1 MTLSVEEM
9 IMGLNET
16 RKSSDTDK
24 RGFTAMA
31 IATIAAVATKPSS
44 IPLLT
49 RKRPKWIFTPLAF
62 CSSSSSSASRRKLIL
77 YSKPGCCLCDGLKEK
92 LQAAF
97 LLSGPHSL
105 HDVDLQ
111 DITAIL
117 NGRGLTGMRYPF
129 WPKYSLMA
137 PSDIGK
143 WQSCVLHTKI
153 MMMKYVLS
161 PPPPSLQFSDLLLPE
176 TLPRISPRLGVELVH
191 KKDSSCFDPIRF
203 LYIIKILAGVKFV
216 IAWDNVS
223 CQKRLDIE
231 CLL

>member
-1 MTLSVEEM
+1 
-9 IMGLNET
+9 
-16 RKSSDTDK
+16 
-24 RGFTAMA
+24 MA

-111 DITAIL
+111 VRDITSNPEWERVYQYEI
-117 NGRGLTGMRYPF
+117 P
-129 WPKYSLMA
+129 
-137 PSDIGK
+137 
-143 WQSCVLHTKI
+143 VLAK
-153 MMMKYVLS
+153 VLS
-161 PPPPSLQFSDLLLPE
+161 DGTEE

-191 KKDSSCFDPIRF
+191 KK
-203 LYIIKILAGVKFV
+203 
-216 IAWDNVS
+216 IAAALI
-223 CQKRLDIE
+223 Q
-231 CLL
+231 

>member
-1 MTLSVEEM
+1 
-9 IMGLNET
+9 
-16 RKSSDTDK
+16 
-24 RGFTAMA
+24 MA

-111 DITAIL
+111 VRDITSNPEWERAYQYEI
-117 NGRGLTGMRYPF
+117 P
-129 WPKYSLMA
+129 
-137 PSDIGK
+137 
-143 WQSCVLHTKI
+143 VLAK
-153 MMMKYVLS
+153 VLS
-161 PPPPSLQFSDLLLPE
+161 DGTEE

-191 KKDSSCFDPIRF
+191 KK
-203 LYIIKILAGVKFV
+203 
-216 IAWDNVS
+216 IAAALI
-223 CQKRLDIE
+223 Q
-231 CLL
+231 

>member
-1 MTLSVEEM
+1 
-9 IMGLNET
+9 
-16 RKSSDTDK
+16 
-24 RGFTAMA
+24 MA

-62 CSSSSSSASRRKLIL
+62 CSSSSSSSASRRKLIL

-111 DITAIL
+111 VRDITSNPEWESAYQYEI
-117 NGRGLTGMRYPF
+117 P
-129 WPKYSLMA
+129 
-137 PSDIGK
+137 
-143 WQSCVLHTKI
+143 VLAK
-153 MMMKYVLS
+153 VLS
-161 PPPPSLQFSDLLLPE
+161 DGTEE

-191 KKDSSCFDPIRF
+191 KK
-203 LYIIKILAGVKFV
+203 
-216 IAWDNVS
+216 IAAALI
-223 CQKRLDIE
+223 Q
-231 CLL
+231 